1 MEGVEEVC
9 KKTVPSEAEHLITNQ
24 SVGPSSP
31 LGFLERNLNKF
42 GDDEGEPLRGD
53 ELYHY

>member
-1 MEGVEEVC
+1 MVC
-9 KKTVPSEAEHLITNQ
+9 SEAEHLITHQ
-24 SVGPSSP
+24 CVGPSSP
-31 LGFLERNLNKF
+31 LGFLAFNLNKF